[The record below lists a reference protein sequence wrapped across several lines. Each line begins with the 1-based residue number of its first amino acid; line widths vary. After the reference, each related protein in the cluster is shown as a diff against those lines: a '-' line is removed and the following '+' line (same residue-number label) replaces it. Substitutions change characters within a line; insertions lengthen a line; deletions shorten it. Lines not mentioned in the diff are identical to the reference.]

1 MSYVPPHARNNRFG
15 QTNNGSKLKIEP
27 AKKVMETKK
36 VNDFPEL
43 GKPAIAQEKSVVQA
57 KPVVQAKSVVQ
68 AKPALD
74 FSKLFNENAEPV
86 IKKEEM
92 KRGLVKLTNNGIVD
106 SLTQEEREEDDKMR
120 TNRLITKNMID
131 YHNIIENSRQT
142 QIAHDHNYVPEQV
155 INEYSTS
162 ESSYYSTEDS
172 ELHVESDDDSCE
184 L

>member
-15 QTNNGSKLKIEP
+15 QTNNGAQVKLTQD
-27 AKKVMETKK
+27 KKVMLPKK
-36 VNDFPEL
+36 VVQNDFPEL
-43 GKPAIAQEKSVVQA
+43 VKPTIAQTKSIVQT
-57 KPVVQAKSVVQ
+57 KPT
-68 AKPALD
+68 LD

-86 IKKEEM
+86 VKKEEM

-106 SLTQEEREEDDKMR
+106 SLTQEEREEEDKMR
-120 TNRLITKNMID
+120 TNRMITKNMID
-131 YHNIIENSRQT
+131 YHNIIEKKRQT

-155 INEYSTS
+155 INEYSSS
-162 ESSYYSTEDS
+162 ESSYYSTEGS

>member
-1 MSYVPPHARNNRFG
+1 MSYVPPHARNNRAG
-15 QTNNGSKLKIEP
+15 QINKHTPEP
-27 AKKVMETKK
+27 AKKVVQPKK
-36 VNDFPEL
+36 VVQNDFPEL
-43 GKPAIAQEKSVVQA
+43 VKPTIAQA
-57 KPVVQAKSVVQ
+57 KPT
-68 AKPALD
+68 LD

-120 TNRLITKNMID
+120 ANRIITKNMID
-131 YHNIIENSRQT
+131 YHNIIEKGRQI

-155 INEYSTS
+155 INEYSSS
-162 ESSYYSTEDS
+162 ESSYYSTEGSD
-172 ELHVESDDDSCE
+172 LHVESDDDSCE

>member
-15 QTNNGSKLKIEP
+15 QTNNGAQVKLTQD
-27 AKKVMETKK
+27 KKVVQTKK
-36 VNDFPEL
+36 VVQNDFPEL
-43 GKPAIAQEKSVVQA
+43 VKPTIVQA
-57 KPVVQAKSVVQ
+57 KPT
-68 AKPALD
+68 LD

-86 IKKEEM
+86 VKKEEM

-106 SLTQEEREEDDKMR
+106 SLTQEEREEEDKMQ
-120 TNRLITKNMID
+120 TNRMITKNMID
-131 YHNIIENSRQT
+131 YHNIIEKSRQT

-155 INEYSTS
+155 INEYSSS
-162 ESSYYSTEDS
+162 ESSYYSTEGS

>member
-15 QTNNGSKLKIEP
+15 QTNNGSKLKPEP

-43 GKPAIAQEKSVVQA
+43 VKQPAVQTKP
-57 KPVVQAKSVVQ
+57 VQ

-74 FSKLFNENAEPV
+74 FSKLFNENAEPT

-120 TNRLITKNMID
+120 TNRIITKNMID
-131 YHNIIENSRQT
+131 YHNIIEKSRQI
-142 QIAHDHNYVPEQV
+142 QIAHDHNYTPEQV